1 MDKQKLFGTILGVIL
16 FILLIAGVT
25 YAYLTWTSDRFNYKV
40 SSKCFDV
47 LYTKGTDISGAIM
60 PSTSYTGGLSTTI
73 KMNINSSCNI
83 KARGKLYLNTN
94 EETSSN
100 LYRTG
105 LLNYQVL
112 KGSTVIS
119 GGSGSI
125 TESGEIE
132 IDLGELT
139 SATSATT
146 SYKLY
151 VWIDYNLVENSD
163 AFSAYSG
170 SIRAEAIQFE

>member
-25 YAYLTWTSDRFNYKV
+25 YAYLTWTSDPFNYRV
-40 SSKCFDV
+40 SSMCFDV

-60 PSTSYTGGLSTTI
+60 PSTSYTGGLSTTV

-112 KGSTVIS
+112 KGRTVIS

-170 SIRAEAIQFE
+170 RIRAEAIQFE